1 MKRVLINSRGFTIM
15 EVLISATVFMIGF
28 TTLIALLSSTL
39 SKFSTKE
46 LIVARNLA
54 CEYMNQATI
63 ELDITPIDTVITRSE
78 MSFHVKQTIN
88 RDDNLVKLQI
98 TVTREKSE
106 KVIVDLYNEIAQSDK

>member
-1 MKRVLINSRGFTIM
+1 MKRVLKNSSGFTIM

-54 CEYMNQATI
+54 CEYMNKATI
-63 ELDITPIDTVITRSE
+63 ESDITPIDTVLTRSE

-88 RDDNLVKLQI
+88 QNDNLAKFQI
-98 TVTREKSE
+98 TVTREKSD
-106 KVIVDLYNEIAQSDK
+106 KIIVDFYNEIVLSDK